1 MSSRKKPKRSAS
13 VNGKISLPTNGAVLT
28 PGPGAHSSPTPSP
41 INQRK
46 AALVTLAA
54 VLFALSGIFMVTT
67 LRTDLTS
74 LLPWVTKPPAPFID
88 GIACETT
95 TNLPYHINA
104 HLTILDNGQPVTIP
118 AGVGVVPGSASG
130 SGTPSAPLCK
140 YWLNTSDTSGVINV
154 QAPAQH
160 TLNLGQFFDV
170 WHQPL
175 TTSNVAGHTGPVSVF
190 VDQKPYIGDP
200 SIIDL
205 TNQMNIT
212 LEVGKTVPP
221 PANYNFVRK

>member
-28 PGPGAHSSPTPSP
+28 PHSGRPPGPAPSP
-41 INQRK
+41 VKQRM
-46 AALVTLAA
+46 AVLVTLAS

-67 LRTDLTS
+67 LRTDLSS
-74 LLPWVTKPPAPFID
+74 LLPWATKPPAPFID
-88 GIACETT
+88 GIACETSA
-95 TNLPYHINA
+95 NLPYQIHA
-104 HLTILDNGQPVTIP
+104 HLAILDNGQPVTIP
-118 AGVGVVPGSASG
+118 AGVGVVPGSANVGAS
-130 SGTPSAPLCK
+130 SSAPLCT
-140 YWLNTSDTSGVINV
+140 YWLNTTDTSGIINV
-154 QAPAQH
+154 QAPAPH

-175 TTSNVAGHTGPVSVF
+175 TTNNVAGHTGPVTVF

-205 TNQMNIT
+205 TNHMNIT

-221 PANYNFVRK
+221 PPNDTFAGK